1 VNILTSGGATILRNV
16 EESNSIIVA
25 TPGAEPKTP
34 NGYSAAILLDAY
46 LLLGVPSLA
55 ASEEALRKW
64 LHLLSLL
71 KSESDGGKVFITSES
86 TNRIVQAL
94 IKHNPNWL
102 INNEQELRAETKL
115 HPSVTTISLKGD
127 LKEINQLLETFNSDS
142 SISVMGP
149 RIFEKEELA
158 QIVIGT
164 SKPEDI
170 ISKVRSEIIKF
181 SVARTKPVRAH
192 VNAYDID

>member
-1 VNILTSGGATILRNV
+1 
-16 EESNSIIVA
+16 
-25 TPGAEPKTP
+25 
-34 NGYSAAILLDAY
+34 
-46 LLLGVPSLA
+46 
-55 ASEEALRKW
+55 
-64 LHLLSLL
+64 L
-71 KSESDGGKVFITSES
+71 KPESDGGKVFITSES
-86 TNRIVQAL
+86 TNRVVQAL
-94 IKHNPNWL
+94 IKHDPNWL

-127 LKEINQLLETFNSDS
+127 LKEINQLLETFNNDA

>member
-1 VNILTSGGATILRNV
+1 ML
-16 EESNSIIVA
+16 
-25 TPGAEPKTP
+25 
-34 NGYSAAILLDAY
+34 Y
-46 LLLGVPSLA
+46 LV
-55 ASEEALRKW
+55 
-64 LHLLSLL
+64 
-71 KSESDGGKVFITSES
+71 
-86 TNRIVQAL
+86 
-94 IKHNPNWL
+94 
-102 INNEQELRAETKL
+102 TKE
-115 HPSVTTISLKGD
+115 D
-127 LKEINQLLETFNSDS
+127 LKEINQLLETFNNDV

-170 ISKVRSEIIKF
+170 IGKVRSEIIKF